1 MSEIQA
7 NKLTPSSGSGV
18 QLGNSGHTITIPSGA
33 TINNSGTATG
43 FGGDN
48 TPSFKA
54 TCSGTTT
61 VANDANVKIAF
72 NTEVWDTDS
81 AFDTSNYRFTVPA
94 NNAGKYI
101 FSAKAGYTNPNNGT
115 GTRYQFSFYK
125 NGSIEDFIGDWSQA
139 QNASADPTFGHTACI
154 NLSVGDYVDF
164 RVYQNSGSSEEIQ
177 DAWAR
182 FFGYKLTGV

>member
-1 MSEIQA
+1 MVSQLKVNEIIKQ
-7 NKLTPSSGSGV
+7 SGS
-18 QLGNSGHTITIPSGA
+18 SITIGEAGDTVSGPF
-33 TINNSGTATG
+33 T
-43 FGGDN
+43 N
-48 TPSFKA
+48 TPAFLMKLS
-54 TCSGTTT
+54 TNQTISNETTT
-61 VANDANVKIAF
+61 IAAF
-72 NTEVWDTDS
+72 NTVVFDTNT
-81 AFDTSNYRFTVPA
+81 AFDTSNYRFTVPT
-94 NNAGKYI
+94 NHAGKYI

-164 RVYQNSGSSEEIQ
+164 RVYQNSGASEEVQ
-177 DAWAR
+177 SDWAR